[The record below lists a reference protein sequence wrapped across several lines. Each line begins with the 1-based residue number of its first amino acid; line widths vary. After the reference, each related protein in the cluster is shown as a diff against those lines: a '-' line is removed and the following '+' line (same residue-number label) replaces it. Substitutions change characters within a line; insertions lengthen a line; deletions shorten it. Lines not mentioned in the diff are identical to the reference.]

1 MNTSSMKTINNAE
14 LNLNNLNQTITIYGW
29 VNRKRNL
36 GGLIF
41 IDLRDRSGIVQLVV
55 RPENKEVSALA
66 EALKNEFVI
75 KVVGKVVE
83 RESKNKN
90 LTTGD
95 IEVEVQ
101 TLVVLNE
108 SDDLPFEI
116 NSDLTLAAQDLR
128 LKYRYLDLRREDL
141 KNNLILRHKILQVT
155 REYLNSQNFLEIET
169 PILGKSTPEGA
180 RDYLVPSRVSK
191 GNFYALPQSPQIYKQ
206 LLMVGGFERY
216 YQIAKCFRDEDLR
229 ADRQPEFTQIDLE
242 MSFITEQDV
251 RAIIT
256 GLFVKL
262 FKEIKGLELQTPFY
276 EMSFKDA
283 MEFYGSDKPDT
294 RFEMKLQN
302 LSTVLA
308 NTNFYLFDNVLKN
321 QGIINA
327 IVVKNAAD
335 KYSRKD
341 IDRLTD
347 FAKTYKA
354 SGLAWVKLENG
365 ELSGSIAKF
374 FAEDTVQA
382 LKQTLEL
389 EDNDLVLIVA
399 DKAKVVKATLGALRL
414 KLANELKLI
423 DPQRHALLWIVDFP
437 LFEFDETVN
446 RYYACHHPF
455 TSPKDEFIDKLETQ
469 PAECLAKAYDLVW
482 NGNEIAGGS
491 IRIHKREVQQ
501 KMFKALGLVAQEIE
515 NKFGF
520 LLLAFKYGTPP
531 HGGLAFGLERLIML
545 FAGTDNIRDVIAF
558 PKTTSASCLMV
569 ECPSE
574 VAEEQLHEL
583 GIRPF
588 AEVENGVRR

>member
-1 MNTSSMKTINNAE
+1 MKTINNAE